1 MQGINPTTLQIIG
14 TVLFCLAV
22 VHTFA
27 TRYFER
33 LAHVDRAHSGLWH
46 LLGEV
51 ETVFGFWAMLL
62 LGFMVFA
69 WGWEGMTG
77 YLDEQRFVEPMFVFV
92 IMVIAASRP
101 VTQFTAEMVFSGA
114 KLLPMAHQVAL
125 FFLSLSL
132 VPLLG
137 SLITEPAAM
146 TIAALMLRDG
156 MFAYGISTRLKY
168 ATVAVLFVNV
178 SIGGALT
185 NFAAPPVLMVAA
197 KWDWSSAFMLGMFG
211 WKAALAVLIN
221 AGLLTLVFYRELN
234 QRALAVL
241 MADPVKSRQRV
252 PAVFVAVN
260 LLLLAGVVFA
270 NHHPEVFMGLF
281 LLFLGLAEA
290 YKRHHDRLMIR
301 EALMVAFFLAGL
313 VVLGSKQQWWLQ
325 DLLVGMDGA
334 TLFYGATLLTAVTDN
349 AALTYLGSLVEGVSD
364 EFKYAL
370 VAGALAGGGLT
381 VIANAPNPAGYAI
394 LKDRFNDQT
403 INLGGLFIAALPPT
417 VVAIACLWGLRDVG
431 AVLEFSRWAS
441 WFAGLE
447 REFLFLLLLPLVVA
461 AVGLWADRRRQ

>member
-1 MQGINPTTLQIIG
+1 MNTFNPTTLQIIG
-14 TVLFCLAV
+14 TLLFGLAV

-33 LAHVDRAHSGLWH
+33 LAHTDRAHSGLWH

-51 ETVFGFWAMLL
+51 EVVFGFWAMLL
-62 LGFMVFA
+62 LGFMMLA
-69 WGWEGMTG
+69 WGWDGMTG
-77 YLDEQRFVEPMFVFV
+77 YLDDQRFVEPMFVFV

-101 VTQFTAEMVFSGA
+101 ITQFTASLVDSTARVMP
-114 KLLPMAHQVAL
+114 LAHRISI
-125 FFLSLSL
+125 FFLSLSM

-137 SLITEPAAM
+137 SFITEPAAM

-156 MFAYGISTRLKY
+156 MFAHGISSRLKY

-197 KWDWSSAFMLGMFG
+197 KWEWSSAFMFSMFG

-221 AGLLTLVFYRELN
+221 AALLTLVFYRELQ
-234 QRALAVL
+234 QRGLA
-241 MADPVKSRQRV
+241 ADVTESRRSRQPV
-252 PAVFVAVN
+252 PRAYVVVN

-325 DLLVGMDGA
+325 ELLEGMGGA
-334 TLFYGATLLTAVTDN
+334 TLFFGATALTAVTDN
-349 AALTYLGSLVEGVSD
+349 AALTYLGSLVDGVSN

-381 VIANAPNPAGYAI
+381 VIANAPNPAGYSI
-394 LKDRFNDQT
+394 LKDRFDDHS
-403 INLGGLFIAALPPT
+403 INLGGLFVAAVPPT
-417 VVAIACLWGLRDVG
+417 LVAILCLWGLRDAG
-431 AVLEFSRWAS
+431 AVFDLAAIRD

-461 AVGLWADRRRQ
+461 AVGLWADRRVQ